1 MTLIHSH
8 SRKNVLMGSRT
19 TPTLGWDQSLYPQMQ
34 FLESEGNHYT
44 MYIQPN
50 VDGLAQKIAAQAKAA
65 QKEWEQQQISKGFVG
80 PNRLR
85 PARTAVGDFLET
97 TVPKRPLLLEAFTS
111 ASNLLLWNPGKR
123 SVL

>member
-44 MYIQPN
+44 MYVQPN

-85 PARTAVGDFLET
+85 PAR
-97 TVPKRPLLLEAFTS
+97 
-111 ASNLLLWNPGKR
+111 
-123 SVL
+123 

>member
-1 MTLIHSH
+1 
-8 SRKNVLMGSRT
+8 MGSRT

-65 QKEWEQQQISKGFVG
+65 QKSGSNSKSRRVSLARTACG
-80 PNRLR
+80 PHD
-85 PARTAVGDFLET
+85 RTAVGDFLET

-111 ASNLLLWNPGKR
+111 ASTLLLWNPGKR

>member
-1 MTLIHSH
+1 
-8 SRKNVLMGSRT
+8 
-19 TPTLGWDQSLYPQMQ
+19 MQ

-85 PARTAVGDFLET
+85 PAR
-97 TVPKRPLLLEAFTS
+97 
-111 ASNLLLWNPGKR
+111 
-123 SVL
+123 

>member
-1 MTLIHSH
+1 
-8 SRKNVLMGSRT
+8 MGSRT

-85 PARTAVGDFLET
+85 PAR
-97 TVPKRPLLLEAFTS
+97 
-111 ASNLLLWNPGKR
+111 
-123 SVL
+123 